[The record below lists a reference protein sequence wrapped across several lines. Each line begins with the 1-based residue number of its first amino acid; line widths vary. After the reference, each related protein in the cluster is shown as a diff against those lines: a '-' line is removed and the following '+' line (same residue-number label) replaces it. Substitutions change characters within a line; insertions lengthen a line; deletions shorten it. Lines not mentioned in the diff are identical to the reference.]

1 MSSSAF
7 DASSLSED
15 ASSQAV
21 ERAPGERVLCHGT
34 LIVYIRRAE
43 QLGRSHLLP
52 EHENKEHSKDK
63 TAAQRAGNT
72 IEKGLRFVGK
82 KALNAARTTNH
93 VCPIPGIRAAG
104 PTRCG
109 SYALRHRDSGQCT
122 EVCCSEFF
130 ENSIDKPRSTLIRVH
145 QAGQLMTYD
154 AQCGHTCALTLC
166 VHSALQAAQKV
177 VSKELGAFVEVEIAG
192 DVVIKT
198 NAKYNSR
205 QRPIWNEIFHVHV
218 CHELESITFRVRTC
232 FPSTAPP
239 FSTARMFVC
248 RVPLRHG
255 ANLCSMNH
263 NI

>member
-1 MSSSAF
+1 M
-7 DASSLSED
+7 L
-15 ASSQAV
+15 
-21 ERAPGERVLCHGT
+21 RAPPIMCVL
-34 LIVYIRRAE
+34 
-43 QLGRSHLLP
+43 
-52 EHENKEHSKDK
+52 
-63 TAAQRAGNT
+63 
-72 IEKGLRFVGK
+72 
-82 KALNAARTTNH
+82 
-93 VCPIPGIRAAG
+93 RAAG

-109 SYALRHRDSGQCT
+109 TGTVGSALKY
-122 EVCCSEFF
+122 VVLNFF

-145 QAGQLMTYD
+145 QAGQLMTHD

-166 VHSALQAAQKV
+166 VYSALQAAQKL

-232 FPSTAPP
+232 FPSTASPV
-239 FSTARMFVC
+239 STARMLVC

-263 NI
+263 HI